1 MTKISVM
8 PRHVVAGIKIIR
20 KIGNLPLE
28 QRLKE
33 EILCDLHHTINES
46 KQAGLEDAIIL
57 MNHLID
63 GAKTTPGGNAASAYQ
78 VQLLEIAR
86 DALESLSAKN
96 EKTDI
101 ELEEK
106 NRAEMQMRYG
116 NTSSEKQS
124 GFGRLFGMWRKK
136 RSS

>member
-1 MTKISVM
+1 MVKLGTM
-8 PRHVVAGIKIIR
+8 PRHVVAGIKLIN
-20 KIGNLPLE
+20 KIAKLPLE
-28 QRLKE
+28 QRLKQE
-33 EILCDLHHTINES
+33 VLNDLHHTINES
-46 KQAGLEDAIIL
+46 KQAGLEDAINL

-63 GAKTTPGGNAASAYQ
+63 GAKIIPGGNAASAYQ
-78 VQLLEIAR
+78 TQLLEIAR

-96 EKTDI
+96 EKADI

-116 NTSSEKQS
+116 DSTSQNQS
-124 GFGRLFGMWRKK
+124 RFGRLFGMWRKK